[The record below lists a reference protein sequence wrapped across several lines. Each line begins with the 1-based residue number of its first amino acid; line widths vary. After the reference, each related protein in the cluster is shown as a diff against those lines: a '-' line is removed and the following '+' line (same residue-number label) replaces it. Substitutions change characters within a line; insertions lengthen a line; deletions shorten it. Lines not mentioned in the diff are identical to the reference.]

1 MSFYSLTL
9 SFLISIAGWIYSP
22 TAQQTITGIT
32 SPCDSIPP
40 LNKQILSYV
49 KGNLKKK
56 VGRGECWDLAAEP
69 LRAYHAKWDGRLAYG
84 KLLDYKSECIY
95 PGDIMQFDK
104 VMIETIHPGGRLTE
118 EMPHHTAI
126 VYEVHGTGKFT
137 IAHQN
142 YNNQR
147 KVILTDLNMANVKR
161 GKVMIYRPQ
170 R

>member
-1 MSFYSLTL
+1 MFVPGDSFS
-9 SFLISIAGWIYSP
+9 
-22 TAQQTITGIT
+22 
-32 SPCDSIPP
+32 CDSVPN
-40 LNKQILSYV
+40 LNKLITAYV
-49 KGNLKKK
+49 HGNLRKKI
-56 VGRGECWDLAAEP
+56 GRGECWDLAAGA
-69 LRAYHAKWDGRLAYG
+69 LNTHQAKWDGRFAYG
-84 KLLDYKSECIY
+84 RQVDYKTECIY

-104 VMIETIHPGGRLTE
+104 VMIETVHATGWFME

-126 VYEVHGTGKFT
+126 IYEVHGPGKFT

-170 R
+170 Q